1 MRGAGPTLLDQ
12 TRQRLRR
19 SPLVLGG
26 LALTL
31 SLAAALTSCG
41 GGPSNSAD
49 TGVGC
54 SVTVQIPSAG
64 SALLGTVRA
73 TVAGQTHRLVRNIS
87 TVTVPCGD
95 QVSLS
100 ATAAYPGQHPF
111 TGWQVGGRPSSAT
124 RLKVTVD
131 GLVSVRPTFFVA
143 HAAPSPSPTTKP
155 SASPSVTPSA
165 VTLDQWVSY
174 DSATKTVTWKAVA
187 GYQGVNHGLSFDGEA
202 DGAMKV
208 SVPSGWSVTVNFSN
222 VGTTNHSAVIV
233 TTTGTTPVFPG
244 AETPNPTMGTAP
256 GQTATFTFAASQ
268 VGSYRLACL
277 MPGHE
282 AAGMWETFTVTSGG
296 VPTVEL

>member
-12 TRQRLRR
+12 TQQRLRR

-26 LALTL
+26 LALSL
-31 SLAAALTSCG
+31 SLAAVLTSCG

-54 SVTVQIPSAG
+54 SVTVQIPSSG
-64 SALLGTVRA
+64 NALLGSVRA
-73 TVAGQTHRLVRNIS
+73 TAAGQTHRFARDIGTLA
-87 TVTVPCGD
+87 VPCGD
-95 QVSLS
+95 QVSLT
-100 ATAAYPGQHPF
+100 ATAAYPTQHPF
-111 TGWQVGGRPSSAT
+111 TGWKVGGQSNSSAQL
-124 RLKVTVD
+124 RVTVD
-131 GLVSVRPTFFVA
+131 GLVSVRPAYFVS
-143 HAAPSPSPTTKP
+143 HATPSPAPTPKP
-155 SASPSVTPSA
+155 SASPSATPSA

-174 DSATKTVTWKAVA
+174 DSATKTVIWKAVA

-233 TTTGTTPVFPG
+233 TSTGTTPVFSG
-244 AETPNPTMGTAP
+244 AGTPNPTMGTAP

-296 VPTVEL
+296 VPSVEL